1 MGINFKKMLFH
12 NSVDYGTIS
21 DNATF
26 RNRREG
32 DSFRP
37 AGRGVTKSLKKL
49 FNEAKIP
56 PSKRDD
62 IVILADGDHI
72 LWIEGFGPSEF
83 GCVTPNTKELISIDI
98 EGAKI
103 ESSN

>member
-1 MGINFKKMLFH
+1 MLFH

-32 DSFRP
+32 DYFRP

-49 FNEAKIP
+49 FNEEKFH
-56 PSKRDD
+56 R
-62 IVILADGDHI
+62 LN
-72 LWIEGFGPSEF
+72 EM
-83 GCVTPNTKELISIDI
+83 IS
-98 EGAKI
+98 
-103 ESSN
+103 SF

>member
-1 MGINFKKMLFH
+1 MPCLLYT
-12 NSVDYGTIS
+12 S
-21 DNATF
+21 
-26 RNRREG
+26 NRREG
-32 DSFRP
+32 DRFRP

-72 LWIEGFGPSEF
+72 LWIEGLS
-83 GCVTPNTKELISIDI
+83 LIHI
-98 EGAKI
+98 
-103 ESSN
+103 